1 MSQPYLRPSAP
12 DKLSSLAV
20 LGEGF
25 APLALAA
32 ETGGAL
38 TIMLWTSPAGSQ
50 LPKHLHQ
57 DADEAFFVLEGQLAI
72 TAGEDFAVV
81 AQPGDFIFLPKG
93 VAHTHRAT
101 GGQPARAFQVLTPGG
116 VENGLAEVAALTPEE
131 VTPQRIGEI
140 AARANMILL
149 PD

>member
-25 APLALAA
+25 APLALA
-32 ETGGAL
+32 
-38 TIMLWTSPAGSQ
+38 GSQ

-57 DADEAFFVLEGQLAI
+57 DADEAFFVLEGQ
-72 TAGEDFAVV
+72 
-81 AQPGDFIFLPKG
+81 
-93 VAHTHRAT
+93 
-101 GGQPARAFQVLTPGG
+101 PARAFQVLTPGG
-116 VENGLAEVAALTPEE
+116 VENGLAEVVALTPEE